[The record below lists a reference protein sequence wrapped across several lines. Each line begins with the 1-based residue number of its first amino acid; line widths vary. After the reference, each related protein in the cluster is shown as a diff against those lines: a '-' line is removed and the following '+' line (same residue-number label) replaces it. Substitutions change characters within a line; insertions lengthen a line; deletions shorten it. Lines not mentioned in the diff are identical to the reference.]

1 MTYQTLVEKL
11 TATKIPFREGAWVNA
26 GGMRKDYGVY
36 AIDGR
41 NDLAADGTHAEK
53 MLEGT
58 VDLFAWN
65 NNGLAKAGLIEAAME
80 EAGVAWRVNL
90 AANYEENTGYTHWEW
105 IFNCL
110 G

>member
-1 MTYQTLVEKL
+1 MFTGIIEETGTVRAV
-11 TATKIPFREGAWVNA
+11 TANSLCIS
-26 GGMRKDYGVY
+26 
-36 AIDGR
+36 
-41 NDLAADGTHAEK
+41 AEK
-53 MLEGT
+53 VLEGT